1 MVLEEGTLSVTA
13 RPVDGEASHGTGS
26 TRHADEWL
34 LVTLLIDSSPRHH
47 GRPAGLVRIERRFC
61 VEKTHAGGGPQ
72 IRSNYTVSF
81 KLGPLTE
88 LGFTIRVYST
98 TG

>member
-1 MVLEEGTLSVTA
+1 MTA

-47 GRPAGLVRIERRFC
+47 GRPGGLVPGCTDRTEVLCLEDACGWGTSDSI
-61 VEKTHAGGGPQ
+61 
-72 IRSNYTVSF
+72 
-81 KLGPLTE
+81 KLHCL
-88 LGFTIRVYST
+88 F
-98 TG
+98 

>member
-1 MVLEEGTLSVTA
+1 MVLEGGTLSVTA

-47 GRPAGLVRIERRFC
+47 GRPGGLVPGC
-61 VEKTHAGGGPQ
+61 TDG
-72 IRSNYTVSF
+72 
-81 KLGPLTE
+81 TE
-88 LGFTIRVYST
+88 VLC
-98 TG
+98 